1 MQMDELHAR
10 LRGAG
15 LRATRPRR
23 AVFGLL
29 RDAGGHHSVDDLVV
43 LLAGSGEPLSR
54 MTVYNVV
61 SDLTGAGLLM
71 QADVGPGRALYE
83 ASEAWHHHFVCR
95 DCGTVIDVPC
105 ATGTKPCLEVPP
117 GLDVSIDE
125 AQVIYRGLCAACR
138 ASADPFEERSSERHT

>member
-1 MQMDELHAR
+1 MQTDELHTR
-10 LRGAG
+10 LRESG
-15 LRATRPRR
+15 LRATRQRS

-29 RDAGGHHSVDDLVV
+29 RDSGGHHSVDDLVG
-43 LLAGSGEPLSR
+43 LLADSGVPLSR

-83 ASEAWHHHFVCR
+83 ASEIWHHHFVCR
-95 DCGTVIDVPC
+95 SCGTVIDVPC
-105 ATGTKPCLEVPP
+105 ARGTKPCLDVPP

-125 AQVIYRGLCAACR
+125 AQVIYRGLCHACR
-138 ASADPFEERSSERHT
+138 AGADPLEGRSSERDT

>member
-1 MQMDELHAR
+1 MDDELNRDR
-10 LRGAG
+10 LREAG

-29 RDAGGHHSVDDLVV
+29 RDAGGHHSVDDLVG
-43 LLAGSGEPLSR
+43 LLAESGEPLSR

-83 ASEAWHHHFVCR
+83 ASETWHHHFVCR
-95 DCGTVIDVPC
+95 GCGTVIDVPC

-125 AQVIYRGLCAACR
+125 AQVIYRGLCSVCR
-138 ASADPFEERSSERHT
+138 AGTHYLEERSSERHT

>member
-1 MQMDELHAR
+1 MNDELIRDR
-10 LRGAG
+10 LREAG

-23 AVFGLL
+23 SVFGLL
-29 RDAGGHHSVDDLVV
+29 QDAGGHHSVDDLVGMLV
-43 LLAGSGEPLSR
+43 ESGEPLSR

-83 ASEAWHHHFVCR
+83 ASETWHHHFVCR
-95 DCGTVIDVPC
+95 SCGTVIDVPC
-105 ATGTKPCLEVPP
+105 ARGTKPCLDVPP

-125 AQVIYRGLCAACR
+125 AQVIYRGLCPDCR
-138 ASADPFEERSSERHT
+138 AGGISIE